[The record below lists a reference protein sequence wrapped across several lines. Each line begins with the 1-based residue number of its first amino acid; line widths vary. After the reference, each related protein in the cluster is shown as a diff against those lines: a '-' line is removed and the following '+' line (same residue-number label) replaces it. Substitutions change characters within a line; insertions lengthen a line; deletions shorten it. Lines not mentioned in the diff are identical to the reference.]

1 MELRRS
7 LTCLVVI
14 AVIGSPNVGVAAE
27 YAPDTSRIRS
37 RLAKTAVI
45 RVTALPASSTDP
57 LKQPSA
63 GVRSGE
69 RDSVWNGL
77 LIGAGVGAGAGYV
90 WARSQCGGN
99 DAECSAI
106 TNPVGIIVGGA
117 IGAAVGAILDAF
129 SH

>member
-1 MELRRS
+1 MEVRRS
-7 LTCLVVI
+7 LTCLIVI
-14 AVIGSPNVGVAAE
+14 ALMGLPDLAGAAG
-27 YAPDTSRIRS
+27 YVPDTSRIRS
-37 RLAKTAVI
+37 RLAKPAAI
-45 RVTALPASSTDP
+45 QVTDLPAPSPDP
-57 LKQPSA
+57 LKQPTARVVS
-63 GVRSGE
+63 RE

-90 WARSQCGGN
+90 WARSQCGSN

-106 TNPVGIIVGGA
+106 ANPVGIIVGGA

>member
-1 MELRRS
+1 MEVRRS
-7 LTCLVVI
+7 LTCLIV
-14 AVIGSPNVGVAAE
+14 ALMGLPGMAMAAE
-27 YAPDTSRIRS
+27 YAPDTSRILS
-37 RLAKTAVI
+37 RLAKPAAIQITDF
-45 RVTALPASSTDP
+45 PASSPDP
-57 LKQPSA
+57 LRQPSA
-63 GVRSGE
+63 RSKSDE

-77 LIGAGVGAGAGYV
+77 LIGAGVGATGGYI
-90 WARSQCGGN
+90 WARSQCGSN

>member
-7 LTCLVVI
+7 LACLIVI
-14 AVIGSPNVGVAAE
+14 AGIGLPDVGIAAE

-37 RLAKTAVI
+37 RLAKPGAIQITD
-45 RVTALPASSTDP
+45 LPASSRDP
-57 LKQPSA
+57 LKQSA
-63 GVRSGE
+63 KIRSGE

-90 WARSQCGGN
+90 WARSQCGSN

-117 IGAAVGAILDAF
+117 IGATVGAILDAF